1 MNKFALLILSSKSGR
16 KISSCFIS
24 TTKPPHSAPT
34 LFSPKSDNQILLFS
48 SMPKRNSSTR
58 VASAKKSKKDQPPQ
72 SSPIN
77 IDNDIDKWYSELM
90 RKDPLYADY
99 LTNEW
104 GFEKRSEQELFENL
118 SLEGAQCGLSW
129 STILRKREAYRQV
142 YHGFDIDKVASMT
155 SMDVDEI
162 LSQTSTDTT
171 KLVVR
176 NRGKVESVIH
186 NAKLI
191 QELKSRG
198 SIPSLSDYLW
208 SFVDDKPILNRF
220 QAFSDMPS
228 KTEESERMSKALKK
242 HGFKYVGPT
251 TMYAMM
257 QSCGFVIDHLV
268 GSKQWADAEERLKK
282 RVGGYQIR

>member
-1 MNKFALLILSSKSGR
+1 MNTFALLFLSAKSVAGR
-16 KISSCFIS
+16 KSSSCFIG
-24 TTKPPHSAPT
+24 TNKPPHSAPT
-34 LFSPKSDNQILLFS
+34 LFYPKSSKQILLFP

-58 VASAKKSKKDQPPQ
+58 VASTRKSKKDKP
-72 SSPIN
+72 SPIN
-77 IDNDIDKWYSELM
+77 IDNDVDKWYSEFM
-90 RKDPLYADY
+90 KKDPLYADY

-129 STILRKREAYRQV
+129 RTILRKREAYRQV

-162 LSQTSTDTT
+162 LSQTSKDTT

-191 QELKSRG
+191 QELKTKG
-198 SIPSLSDYLW
+198 SIPSFSEYLW

-220 QAFSDMPS
+220 RVFSDMPS

-257 QSCGFVIDHLV
+257 QSCGFVVDHLV

-282 RVGGYQIR
+282 RLGGYQIR